1 MASKQAQRLAA
12 RQHLQQR
19 MAVKAEEERRRRT
32 VAWSVGGVGALAAL
46 VLLAWGAFAWL
57 GPDDESA
64 GDPDVQ
70 QLVNDAEAAAD
81 RCGDVE
87 PSGEGA
93 TGTAT
98 EGLTDGRP
106 VQDVYLECLQMT
118 APDASATASCMY
130 TSMDGT
136 SPVPLATEPAAG
148 SQEMTI
154 VTNLG
159 LITADIETA
168 EAPCTAGSFTFL
180 AQDGYFDG
188 QQCHRL
194 TTEGIYVLQ
203 CGDPD
208 ARAAIEAGT
217 PEMAGAGSPATST
230 ARRTP
235 RSRPRRTT
243 RPGPSRWPTRAPGP
257 PAASSSS
264 STRTRPWARTTRSSA
279 RSPRAWTSSSR
290 SRPRASCS
298 AAPDVIQS
306 RARSGQRR
314 RPGPRPAARI
324 NAYRSFVEALRSCS
338 AVRYRGGVRGDRA
351 SRVRQSR

>member
-217 PEMAGAGSPATST
+217 PEMAGAGSPGYQYGEEN
-230 ARRTP
+230 TP
-235 RSRPRRTT
+235 
-243 RPGPSRWPTRAPGP
+243 
-257 PAASSSS
+257 
-264 STRTRPWARTTRSSA
+264 
-279 RSPRAWTSSSR
+279 
-290 SRPRASCS
+290 
-298 AAPDVIQS
+298 
-306 RARSGQRR
+306 
-314 RPGPRPAARI
+314 
-324 NAYRSFVEALRSCS
+324 VEAEANYPAGTIAMANAGAGTTGSQFFIVYEDTTLGADYTILGQITSGLDIVEQV
-338 AVRYRGGVRGDRA
+338 AAAGVM
-351 SRVRQSR
+351 